1 MRRRLKTSSSTR
13 PSTGQP
19 CQSQRSA
26 TVRAVEGGGGALG
39 CSPHSLRVVSRI
51 SYHASE
57 RCVLVFSRP
66 HATVDLPLPL
76 VVTNTLNQTPG
87 DIVPTYWAT
96 QVMLICLLM
105 FTFTL
110 LPYLTGNLM
119 DALTS
124 TSVYQRKRW
133 VGVWG
138 GGVRLPLL
146 VIA

>member
-1 MRRRLKTSSSTR
+1 
-13 PSTGQP
+13 
-19 CQSQRSA
+19 
-26 TVRAVEGGGGALG
+26 
-39 CSPHSLRVVSRI
+39 
-51 SYHASE
+51 
-57 RCVLVFSRP
+57 
-66 HATVDLPLPL
+66 
-76 VVTNTLNQTPG
+76 
-87 DIVPTYWAT
+87 
-96 QVMLICLLM
+96 MLICLLM